1 VHPPLA
7 CKIAQR
13 RDIENLSARIAIERQ
28 LVRKWGGCNRP
39 IAWREISKKPCGV
52 ISLQMGNPHWLC
64 FLRQAADDDPKQVPV
79 ASSVEPARNAIVEF
93 VSSQVSLATD
103 AKEHIAGTCAHA
115 IGKAR
120 ASHRLP
126 RKCGV
131 PWRVGCKVSA
141 AVCVSKVHRARLP
154 DESSTRVGPNTD
166 FRRAN
171 GRFVGI

>member
-1 VHPPLA
+1 VLFAQDSNCRKVHPPLA

-103 AKEHIAGTCAHA
+103 AREHIAGSCAHA
-115 IGKAR
+115 IGKPER
-120 ASHRLP
+120 RTGY
-126 RKCGV
+126 RGN
-131 PWRVGCKVSA
+131 
-141 AVCVSKVHRARLP
+141 AVFLG
-154 DESSTRVGPNTD
+154 ESG
-166 FRRAN
+166 AK
-171 GRFVGI
+171 

>member
-1 VHPPLA
+1 MQNRPKTRHREPFGQNRYRAPIGSQVGWLQPSHCLARNFQKALRRDFASNGQSPLA
-7 CKIAQR
+7 VFLAPSR
-13 RDIENLSARIAIERQ
+13 RRRSEAGACRFFRGTGAKRYRGICFVAGFSRYRCEGTYCRDS
-28 LVRKWGGCNRP
+28 RP
-39 IAWREISKKPCGV
+39 RY
-52 ISLQMGNPHWLC
+52 
-64 FLRQAADDDPKQVPV
+64 R
-79 ASSVEPARNAIVEF
+79 
-93 VSSQVSLATD
+93 
-103 AKEHIAGTCAHA
+103 
-115 IGKAR
+115 KAR